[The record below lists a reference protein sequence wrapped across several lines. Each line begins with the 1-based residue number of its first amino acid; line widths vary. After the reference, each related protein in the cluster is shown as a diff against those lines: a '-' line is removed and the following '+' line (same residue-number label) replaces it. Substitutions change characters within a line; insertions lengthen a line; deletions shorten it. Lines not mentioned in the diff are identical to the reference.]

1 MSKTTGSQSHLPAS
15 SSNSKSPT
23 NFRSLKFPHFSLTPL
38 TKKKFLRKIEKRK
51 KNQFQ
56 TISHGTTS
64 CLWNEDAPLSFPSGS
79 CAIKEKEHSVGG
91 RNKLNDFTEIDEA
104 LMKSTLLEW
113 VFTKSF
119 CKNFRFSQKFAV
131 RKIRFSDNNSG
142 ERVDLGDEK
151 SNNEFRL

>member
-38 TKKKFLRKIEKRK
+38 TKIPPKVREAQ

-79 CAIKEKEHSVGG
+79 WAIKEKEHSVGG

-104 LMKSTLLEW
+104 LMKSTLLE
-113 VFTKSF
+113 
-119 CKNFRFSQKFAV
+119 
-131 RKIRFSDNNSG
+131 
-142 ERVDLGDEK
+142 
-151 SNNEFRL
+151 